1 MVRVV
6 LENLEKVYP
15 NGVRAITDF
24 SLAVES
30 GEMVALVGP
39 SGCGKTTLLRIIA
52 GLEGVTRGTIT
63 LGDRVVN
70 HAAPKDRNVA
80 MVFQNAALYPH
91 LDAYDNLAFSLR
103 LRRVPRKAIRQ
114 RVLEAA
120 ALVGIEHLL
129 DRRARELSGG
139 EAQRVALGRAVV
151 RRPDCFLFDEPLSSL
166 DAPLRAQMRGELKRF
181 HQRLGITAL
190 YVTHDQE
197 EALTLGR
204 RIVVLRGGRIQ
215 QIGEPLEVYCRPV
228 NGFVAGFIGSPR
240 MNFLAGTL
248 VPGAEGLGFEAGP
261 VRLPVPGWAAAR
273 LAGRAGQSV
282 FLGVRPEAISARP
295 LPDDSPGAVEG
306 TIELVD
312 PLGDRVDVTFCAIGQ
327 QRLVARLDAPCGL
340 APRTAA
346 KFLLDAA
353 RLHYFAPDPGNPA
366 APGESLCPAP

>member
-15 NGVRAITDF
+15 NGVTAIADF

-30 GEMVALVGP
+30 GEMIALVGP
-39 SGCGKTTLLRIIA
+39 SGCGKTTLLRMIA

-70 HAAPKDRNVA
+70 RDAPKDRNVA

-91 LDAYDNLAFSLR
+91 LDAYANLAFSLR

-129 DRRARELSGG
+129 DRRPRELSGG

-181 HQRLGITAL
+181 HQRLGITTL

-240 MNFLAGTL
+240 MNFLPGTL
-248 VPGAEGLGFEAGP
+248 VPGTDGLWLEAGP
-261 VRLPVPGWAAAR
+261 LRLPVPDWAAAR
-273 LAGRAGQSV
+273 LTGRAGQSV
-282 FLGVRPEAISARP
+282 FLGVRPEAISTRP
-295 LPDDSPGAVEG
+295 PPDQSPTPLEGRVEQ
-306 TIELVD
+306 VD
-312 PLGDRVDVTFCAIGQ
+312 PLGDRVDVTFSAPGQ
-327 QRLVARLDAPCGL
+327 ERLIARLDAQCPL
-340 APRTAA
+340 APGTAA
-346 KFLLDAA
+346 TFHLDAA
-353 RLHYFAPDPGNPA
+353 RLHFFAPVAGDPT
-366 APGESLCPAP
+366 APGESLCPGP